1 MFYGPERHKGHF
13 EEEPHEA
20 PSVMLVPMVVLAIG
34 SAVVG
39 FFEGWYMTA
48 LKDHKEMHLD
58 IAISSVVIALLGIG
72 LAYLLFVKRVLDPE
86 KLYQSLKPV
95 HTTFKEQFFTERLY
109 HKILAGGY
117 MLYSKVLYATFERQ
131 FIDGLVN
138 GSYAVSS
145 ALGSLFKGLQQG
157 RVNLYVLFLLVGFSL
172 LVLITFLGGR

>member
-1 MFYGPERHKGHF
+1 LTAYYIFREGFVMFYGPGRHKEHF

-39 FFEGWYMTA
+39 FFEGWYMGA
-48 LKDHKEMHLD
+48 LKEHKEMHLN
-58 IAISSVVIALLGIG
+58 IAISSVAIALLGIG
-72 LAYLLFVKRVLDPE
+72 LAYLVFVKRFLDPE
-86 KLYQSLKPV
+86 KLYQSL
-95 HTTFKEQFFTERLY
+95 
-109 HKILAGGY
+109 
-117 MLYSKVLYATFERQ
+117 VLYATFERQ

-138 GSYAVSS
+138 GSYAMSS

-157 RVNLYVLFLLVGFSL
+157 RVNLYLLFLLVGFSL